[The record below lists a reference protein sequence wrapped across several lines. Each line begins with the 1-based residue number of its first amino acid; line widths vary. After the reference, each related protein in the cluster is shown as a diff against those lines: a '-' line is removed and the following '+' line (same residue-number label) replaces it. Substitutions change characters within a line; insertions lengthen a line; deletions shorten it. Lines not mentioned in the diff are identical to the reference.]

1 MNTIKLRVVKA
12 IVNDID
18 SLIVMSLDPEGRK
31 ACMTIAEFD
40 GDGQAEFII
49 NSNGIV
55 SREEVGYKDSVAEF
69 EKEWEQA
76 YTYLPSLTFLL
87 GN

>member
-12 IVNDID
+12 TVNDVD

-31 ACMTIAEFD
+31 VCMTIAEFD
-40 GDGQAEFII
+40 EDGQAEFII

-55 SREEVGYKDSVAEF
+55 SREEIGYKDSVEEF
-69 EKEWEQA
+69 EKEWE
-76 YTYLPSLTFLL
+76 
-87 GN
+87 

>member
-12 IVNDID
+12 IVNDVD

-31 ACMTIAEFD
+31 VCMTIAEFD

-69 EKEWEQA
+69 EKDWE
-76 YTYLPSLTFLL
+76 
-87 GN
+87 

>member
-12 IVNDID
+12 TVNDVD

-31 ACMTIAEFD
+31 VCMTIAEFD
-40 GDGQAEFII
+40 EDGQAELII

-69 EKEWEQA
+69 EKDWE
-76 YTYLPSLTFLL
+76 
-87 GN
+87 